1 MEESRQKES
10 IGYIYISNRKDSST
24 EMEKEKIMEKRVDA
38 MGMTCPKPVILA
50 KKEMDKSQPG
60 DVVIVQVDNEVATEN
75 LRKLANSQ
83 EADYEMKKLGDKHY
97 EVKITVKKEGTS
109 QGEKEPEYIS
119 CVPQG
124 QKNTVVVI
132 SSDKMGEG
140 DPELGEILI
149 KGFIY
154 SLTQLEKLP
163 DTVLFYNKGAF
174 LTCEGSPALED
185 LKTLEK
191 EGTKICTCGTCLDFY
206 KMKEKLAVGTIVNM
220 YVIVETQSKA
230 DLIIKP

>member
-1 MEESRQKES
+1 
-10 IGYIYISNRKDSST
+10 
-24 EMEKEKIMEKRVDA
+24 MEKRVDA

-50 KKEMDKSQPG
+50 KKEMDKSQAG
-60 DVVIVQVDNEVATEN
+60 DVVFVQVDNEVATEN

-83 EADYEMKKLGDKHY
+83 EADYEMTKLGDKHY
-97 EVKITVKKEGTS
+97 EVKITVKKAGTS
-109 QGEKEPEYIS
+109 QEEKEPEYIS

-140 DPELGEILI
+140 DPELGQILI

-174 LTCEGSPALED
+174 LTCEDSPVLED
-185 LKTLEK
+185 LRTLEK

-206 KMKEKLAVGTIVNM
+206 KMKEKLAVGNIVNM

>member
-1 MEESRQKES
+1 
-10 IGYIYISNRKDSST
+10 
-24 EMEKEKIMEKRVDA
+24 MEKRVDA

-50 KKEMDKSQPG
+50 KKEMDKSQAG
-60 DVVIVQVDNEVATEN
+60 DVVFVQVDNEVATEN

-83 EADYEMKKLGDKHY
+83 EADYEMTKLGDKHY
-97 EVKITVKKEGTS
+97 EVKITVKKAGTS
-109 QGEKEPEYIS
+109 QEEKEPEYIS

-140 DPELGEILI
+140 DPELGQILI

-174 LTCEGSPALED
+174 LTCEGSPVLKD

-206 KMKEKLAVGTIVNM
+206 KMKDKLAVGTIVNM
-220 YVIVETQSKA
+220 YVIVETQAKA

>member
-1 MEESRQKES
+1 
-10 IGYIYISNRKDSST
+10 
-24 EMEKEKIMEKRVDA
+24 MEKRVDA

-50 KKEMDKSQPG
+50 KKEMDKSQAG
-60 DVVIVQVDNEVATEN
+60 DVVFVQVDNEVATEN

-83 EADYEMKKLGDKHY
+83 EADYEMTKLGDKHY
-97 EVKITVKKEGTS
+97 EVKITVKKAGTS
-109 QGEKEPEYIS
+109 QEEKEPEYIS

-124 QKNTVVVI
+124 QKKTVVVI
-132 SSDKMGEG
+132 SSDKMGDG
-140 DPELGEILI
+140 DPELGQILI

-174 LTCEGSPALED
+174 LTCEDSPVLED
-185 LKTLEK
+185 LRTLEK

-206 KMKEKLAVGTIVNM
+206 KMKEKLAVGNIVNM

>member
-1 MEESRQKES
+1 
-10 IGYIYISNRKDSST
+10 
-24 EMEKEKIMEKRVDA
+24 MEKRVDA

-50 KKEMDKSQPG
+50 KKEMDKSQAG
-60 DVVIVQVDNEVATEN
+60 DVVFVQVDNEVATEN

-83 EADYEMKKLGDKHY
+83 EADYEMTKLGDKHY
-97 EVKITVKKEGTS
+97 EVKITVKKAGTS
-109 QGEKEPEYIS
+109 QEEKEPEYIS

-140 DPELGEILI
+140 DPELGQILI

-174 LTCEGSPALED
+174 LTCEGSPVLAD

-206 KMKEKLAVGTIVNM
+206 KMKEKLAVGNIVNM

>member
-1 MEESRQKES
+1 
-10 IGYIYISNRKDSST
+10 
-24 EMEKEKIMEKRVDA
+24 MEKTVDA

-50 KKEMDKSQPG
+50 KKEMDQSQPG
-60 DVVIVQVDNEVATEN
+60 DVIIVQVDNEVATEN

-83 EADYEMKKLGDKHY
+83 EADYEMTKLGDKHY

-109 QGEKEPEYIS
+109 QEEKEPEYIS

-132 SSDKMGEG
+132 SSDKMGDG
-140 DPELGEILI
+140 DPELGQILI

-174 LTCEGSPALED
+174 LTCEGSPVLGD

-206 KMKEKLAVGTIVNM
+206 KMKEKLAVGTVVNM
-220 YVIVETQSKA
+220 YVIAETQSKA

>member
-1 MEESRQKES
+1 
-10 IGYIYISNRKDSST
+10 
-24 EMEKEKIMEKRVDA
+24 MEKRVDA

-50 KKEMDKSQPG
+50 KKEMDKSQAG
-60 DVVIVQVDNEVATEN
+60 DVVFVQVDNEVATEN

-83 EADYEMKKLGDKHY
+83 EADYEMTKLGDKHY
-97 EVKITVKKEGTS
+97 EVKITVKKAGTS
-109 QGEKEPEYIS
+109 QEEKEPEYIS

-124 QKNTVVVI
+124 QKNRVVVI

-140 DPELGEILI
+140 DPELGQILI

-174 LTCEGSPALED
+174 LTCEGSPVLAD

>member
-1 MEESRQKES
+1 
-10 IGYIYISNRKDSST
+10 
-24 EMEKEKIMEKRVDA
+24 MEKRVDA

-50 KKEMDKSQPG
+50 KKEMDKSQAG
-60 DVVIVQVDNEVATEN
+60 DVVFVQVDNEVATEN

-83 EADYEMKKLGDKHY
+83 EADYEMTKLGDKHY
-97 EVKITVKKEGTS
+97 EVKITVKKRGTS
-109 QGEKEPEYIS
+109 QEEKEPEYIS

-124 QKNTVVVI
+124 QKKTVVVI

-140 DPELGEILI
+140 DPELGQILI

-174 LTCEGSPALED
+174 LTCEGSPVLED

-206 KMKEKLAVGTIVNM
+206 KMKEKLAVGNIVNM

>member
-1 MEESRQKES
+1 
-10 IGYIYISNRKDSST
+10 
-24 EMEKEKIMEKRVDA
+24 MEKKVDA
-38 MGMTCPKPVILA
+38 MGMTCPKPVILT
-50 KKEMDKSQPG
+50 KKEMDKSHPG
-60 DVVIVQVDNEVATEN
+60 DVIIVQVDNQVAAEN
-75 LRKLANSQ
+75 LRKLASSQ
-83 EADYEMKKLGDKHY
+83 EAEYTAEKLGDKHY
-97 EVKITVKKEGTS
+97 EIKIIVKKEGGAS
-109 QGEKEPEYIS
+109 EKEEPEYIS

-124 QKNTVVVI
+124 EKNTVVVI
-132 SSDKMGEG
+132 ASDKMGEG
-140 DPELGEILI
+140 DEQLGQILI

-174 LTCEGSPALED
+174 LTCEGSPVLED

-206 KMKEKLAVGTIVNM
+206 KMKEKLAVGNIVNM

>member
-1 MEESRQKES
+1 
-10 IGYIYISNRKDSST
+10 
-24 EMEKEKIMEKRVDA
+24 MEKRVDA

-50 KKEMDKSQPG
+50 KKEMDKSQAG
-60 DVVIVQVDNEVATEN
+60 DVVFVQVDNEVATEN

-83 EADYEMKKLGDKHY
+83 EADYEMTKLGDKHY
-97 EVKITVKKEGTS
+97 EVKITVKKAGTS
-109 QGEKEPEYIS
+109 QEEKEPEYIS

-124 QKNTVVVI
+124 QKKTVVVI
-132 SSDKMGEG
+132 SSDKMGDG
-140 DPELGEILI
+140 DPELGQILI

-154 SLTQLEKLP
+154 SLTQLEKLQ

-174 LTCEGSPALED
+174 LTCEGSPVLAD

>member
-1 MEESRQKES
+1 
-10 IGYIYISNRKDSST
+10 
-24 EMEKEKIMEKRVDA
+24 MEKRVDA

-50 KKEMDKSQPG
+50 KKEMDKSQAG
-60 DVVIVQVDNEVATEN
+60 DVVFVQVDNEVATEN

-83 EADYEMKKLGDKHY
+83 EADYEMTKLGDKHY
-97 EVKITVKKEGTS
+97 EVKITVKKAGTS
-109 QGEKEPEYIS
+109 QEEKEPEYIS

-124 QKNTVVVI
+124 QKKTVVVI

-140 DPELGEILI
+140 DPELGQILI

-174 LTCEGSPALED
+174 LTCEDSPVLED
-185 LKTLEK
+185 LRTLEK

-206 KMKEKLAVGTIVNM
+206 KMKEKLAVGNIVNM